1 MTKNKLYTILSAA
14 CAAGYGWLI
23 FTYYRQVSHLSEQGI
38 CLFKQVTTIPCPS
51 CGSTRSV
58 LSILKG
64 DVAAALYWNPLGILL
79 ISVLLI
85 APFWIL
91 YDVVNQKESLLTAY
105 LKAEQFFR
113 LKRVAIPAIL
123 IVILNWIWNIY
134 KGL

>member
-1 MTKNKLYTILSAA
+1 MTRNKLYAILLAA
-14 CAAGYGWLI
+14 CAAGYSWLI
-23 FTYYRQVSHLSEQGI
+23 FTWFRQVSHLSEPGI

-58 LSILKG
+58 LSLLKG
-64 DVAAALYWNPLGILL
+64 DLAGAFYWNPFGVLL

-91 YDVVNQKESLLTAY
+91 YDLASQKESLLTAY
-105 LKAEQFFR
+105 VKAERFLR
-113 LKRVAIPAIL
+113 LKWVAIPAIL
-123 IVILNWIWNIY
+123 IVITNWIWNIN